1 MVKIRG
7 RRASTERAIA
17 GAPIGGR
24 NNGCYIGQQVLL
36 DSVATPRAKNTAQST
51 RANPTPT
58 TEEKTTR
65 VRMDL
70 NIAMEYAN

>member
-1 MVKIRG
+1 MEING
-7 RRASTERAIA
+7 RRAGTERVIA

>member
-7 RRASTERAIA
+7 RRASTERIVAS
-17 GAPIGGR
+17 APIGGR

-36 DSVATPRAKNTAQST
+36 DSVATPRAKNAAQST
-51 RANPTPT
+51 KANPTPT